1 MKKLLVTGLLVV
13 SVAVFAKGYN
23 NYSHMYNSNR
33 YETGIN
39 QNLTSEQNKKL
50 SVLEKEAYNSRRRY
64 ALEIQTKNLEVQRM
78 MNEDKVN
85 WSKVEK
91 INGEIANIQA
101 KMRTESMKFN
111 RQAYDITGYE
121 HMNRMSKVNGFC
133 EGGSMGGR
141 GHMY

>member
-1 MKKLLVTGLLVV
+1 MKKLLVAGLLVV
-13 SVAVFAKGYN
+13 SVVVFARGYN
-23 NYSHMYNSNR
+23 NYSHMYDSHR

-39 QNLTSEQNKKL
+39 QNLTPEQNEKL
-50 SVLEKEAYNSRRRY
+50 SALEKENYNNRRRH

-78 MNEDKVN
+78 MNEDKIDWV
-85 WSKVEK
+85 KVEK
-91 INGEIANIQA
+91 INGEIADIQA

-121 HMNRMSKVNGFC
+121 HMNRMSGVGGFC
-133 EGGSMGGR
+133 GGDKMNRR